1 MAAKYFAIGAG
12 ATTTLLTKNTN
23 NAATQYTGLIS
34 SVRVSNNHGTD
45 AAVIDLFL
53 DGTPDYYIIKGV
65 SIPAGVA
72 LDIDNVS
79 FDINTHD
86 LKLTHSGS
94 NDLTVRIE

>member
-1 MAAKYFAIGAG
+1 MAAKYFAIGG
-12 ATTTLLTKNTN
+12 ATTTTLLTKNTN
-23 NAATQYTGLIS
+23 NATTQYTGLIK
-34 SVRVSNNHGTD
+34 SVRISNNH
-45 AAVIDLFL
+45 ASEPAVASLFL

-79 FDINTHD
+79 FNINTHD